1 MTYIYQCKKCNRE
14 FEIVADFSTILS
26 IKKEC
31 PHCGSKKVGRK
42 FVPINFIL
50 KGKDFYKNNQE
61 DNE

>member
-1 MTYIYQCKKCNRE
+1 MTYVYQCKKCKRN
-14 FEIVADFSTILS
+14 FEIVADFTTILLL
-26 IKKEC
+26 KKKC